1 MIIKRQLKCAKPHS
15 CMKNSTPM
23 DLNAKSTEAEK
34 IGRTII
40 RLVIMIMKM
49 NLQYVETI
57 ENDSGGIAQ

>member
-1 MIIKRQLKCAKPHS
+1 
-15 CMKNSTPM
+15 M